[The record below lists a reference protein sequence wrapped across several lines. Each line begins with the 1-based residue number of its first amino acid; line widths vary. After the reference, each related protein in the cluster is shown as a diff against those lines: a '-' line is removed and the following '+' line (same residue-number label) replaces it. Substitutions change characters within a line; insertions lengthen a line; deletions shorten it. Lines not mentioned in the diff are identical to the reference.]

1 MKLASTHFE
10 SSIALLSLLLIFGE
24 LHVGAQPP
32 QWPPGADKC
41 WDTANLF
48 RKRNGKVAW
57 FSAKEMKAMAINRV
71 LPKYPKACSCSG
83 TVIIAVKVNAE
94 GKVACAR
101 KINGHP
107 IFEAALMEAAKQW
120 SFKPLK
126 KDGKPVA
133 FAGLLAFTFKS
144 SGEVSLG

>member
-1 MKLASTHFE
+1 MKLAITY
-10 SSIALLSLLLIFGE
+10 SSIVLLSLLLIFGE
-24 LHVGAQPP
+24 LHVGAQQPER
-32 QWPPGADKC
+32 PPGVDEC
-41 WDTANLF
+41 WDTANLL
-48 RKRNGKVAW
+48 RKRNGKVAR

-71 LPKYPKACSCSG
+71 VPKYPKACSCSG

-94 GKVACAR
+94 GKVECAR
-101 KINGHP
+101 KISGHP

-133 FAGLLAFTFKS
+133 FVGLLAFTFKS

>member
-1 MKLASTHFE
+1 MNLAITY
-10 SSIALLSLLLIFGE
+10 SSIVLLSLLLIFSE

-41 WDTANLF
+41 WDTANVL
-48 RKRNGKVAW
+48 RKRNDKVAW

-71 LPKYPKACSCSG
+71 VPKYPKACSCSG

-101 KINGHP
+101 KISGHP
-107 IFEAALMEAAKQW
+107 LLEAGLMEAAKQW

-133 FAGLLAFTFKS
+133 FVGLLAFTFKS